1 MSTPDSL
8 LDLLALMV
16 RHDSVNSFISR
27 RPAPE
32 MPLATTLESLAHTWG
47 LKTRRLAISPGD
59 FSWFN
64 LLIWSPRLALDRP
77 WILLESHLDTVSIE
91 GMTIP
96 PFEPR
101 IADGKMWGRGSCD
114 TKASGAAML
123 WALAE
128 AHRTHTLTHPAG
140 LLFTVDEETTKLG
153 IRAFASHQL
162 AGLPCRPGLALVG
175 EPTLMAP
182 VIAHNGA
189 VRWTISTRGVAAHSS
204 NPANGR
210 SAISAMVRVIQHLES
225 IYIPSLTS
233 THPLTGKAQC
243 SINQI
248 HGGLQANMIPAR
260 CEIVV
265 DRRLVPGER
274 PEEVLPAVEAHL
286 QSLRQQDPSLEVSQG
301 QAFLDPAL
309 EPLREEDLLDFLRPV
324 LEAIGLPTS
333 PQGMPYGTDASNLA
347 EVGIPTVVLGPGDI
361 RQAHT
366 KDEWIA
372 LDQVQ
377 LALEFFH
384 RLLTRPAAD
393 CPLLD

>member
-1 MSTPDSL
+1 MSTPDSV

-16 RHDSVNSFISR
+16 RHDSVNTFISR
-27 RPAPE
+27 RSAPE
-32 MPLATTLESLAHTWG
+32 MPLATALESLAHTWG
-47 LKTRRLAISPGD
+47 LQSRRLAISPGD
-59 FSWFN
+59 PSWFN
-64 LLIWSPRLALDRP
+64 LLLWSPRLPLDRP

-101 IADGKMWGRGSCD
+101 IAAGRMWGRGSCD

-128 AHRTHTLTHPAG
+128 AHRTNTLTHPVG

-162 AGLPCRPGLALVG
+162 AELPCRPGLAVVG

-189 VRWTISTRGVAAHSS
+189 VRWTITTRGVAAHSS

-248 HGGLQANMIPAR
+248 HGGLQANMIPAQ

-324 LEAIGLPTS
+324 LEALGLPTS

-347 EVGIPTVVLGPGDI
+347 AVGIPTLVLGPGDI
-361 RQAHT
+361 CQAHT

-377 LALEFFH
+377 LGFEFFH